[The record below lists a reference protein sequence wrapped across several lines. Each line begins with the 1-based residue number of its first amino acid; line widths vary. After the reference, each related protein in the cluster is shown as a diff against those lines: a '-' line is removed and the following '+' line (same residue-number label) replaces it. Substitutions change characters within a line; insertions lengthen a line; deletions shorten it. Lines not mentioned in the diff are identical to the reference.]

1 MRTRRSRG
9 ARRKAAKSRQAAA
22 AAFARRIGASL
33 SRPGRALLR
42 LRPRKRGR
50 GKATARSRRSFT
62 LRSWSFALKASALV
76 GSLGAIGLA
85 LALAYTL
92 VVMPIPQRGI
102 RDGKQSGIEILASDG
117 SLISGHSQPQR
128 YVPLASLPTHLIDA
142 VLATEDRRFYAHWG
156 VDPWGLARA
165 TAANVMAMR
174 LSQGGSTITQ
184 QLAKNLFLEPRRTLG
199 RKIEEML
206 YALALEV
213 RYSKQ
218 EILELYFNNV
228 YFGGGAYGIAAATR
242 TYFDC
247 EPEDLAL
254 AQSAL
259 IAGLLKAPSRYA
271 PTNSITLAMERSRV
285 VLEGMADAGIINRA
299 TADKAIKASVGLKI
313 GQSSKDE
320 SGTGYVADW
329 AIELLPQ
336 LVSSTPG
343 KLTVETTIDAKLQR
357 KAEAAIRQVLAKE
370 AKLSKGAEIAFIL
383 LDRDGAVRA
392 MLGGRSYQASQYNR
406 AIKARRQPGSAFKP
420 FIYLAAVEAG
430 VSPDM
435 MITDEPFSVGDWT
448 PRNYSGEY
456 LGPITVRQGLA
467 QSVNTV
473 AVKLFM
479 EAGRRS
485 VLRVARRLGISSDM
499 HSDPSLALGTAEVSP
514 LELAGAYVPFANG
527 GHAVEPFLVRRI
539 LTDDGKALFERRG
552 PDPLT
557 VVEPAHL
564 AALNDM
570 MMATVRDGTG
580 RQAQLAHWPVGG
592 KTGTTQDFRDAWFIG
607 YTAQFTAA
615 VWVGNDDNSPLPR
628 ITGGSLPARLWKA
641 AMQAVH
647 KGMPPKPLPGSDDGE
662 ATMAAWPQ
670 TSPASGADPN
680 WSEPVVDMPLS
691 PPQAPHANETL
702 PWKKA
707 AAVQSHAKETHMATA
722 TDTGSKTITGKTR
735 TAQARPAVVKKAAA
749 VKTKS
754 ARSVVRKTRAAGATK
769 TKADVLRVA
778 KAAASNL
785 TADPFDIPASA
796 TIPAQ
801 PSPKRT
807 QASAAPTGPA
817 TAAATLEPSEVAE
830 TGSVAALDEFILTA
844 KLRAKRRR
852 NAWGGLKA
860 P

>member
-285 VLEGMADAGIINRA
+285 VLEGMADAEAVPLLASVLARVAGPQVALVDSAEAVAEALVRA
-299 TADKAIKASVGLKI
+299 GAVGRRRSRVLVALITLAGTHVDLHDAEEEQEHVQQEVLRLEAKRHHLSEEVEDLKASVAGLRQEQRDLQASMTHMETEAATY
-313 GQSSKDE
+313 QSRLDVLAAFE
-320 SGTGYVADW
+320 SFLQGHV
-329 AIELLPQ
+329 Q
-336 LVSSTPG
+336 V
-343 KLTVETTIDAKLQR
+343 IDASGELFDQVRELAR
-357 KAEAAIRQVLAKE
+357 KGASPGGRDSVALAADLHEKILQVLAQHY
-370 AKLSKGAEIAFIL
+370 A
-383 LDRDGAVRA
+383 
-392 MLGGRSYQASQYNR
+392 N
-406 AIKARRQPGSAFKP
+406 
-420 FIYLAAVEAG
+420 
-430 VSPDM
+430 
-435 MITDEPFSVGDWT
+435 
-448 PRNYSGEY
+448 
-456 LGPITVRQGLA
+456 
-467 QSVNTV
+467 
-473 AVKLFM
+473 
-479 EAGRRS
+479 AGR
-485 VLRVARRLGISSDM
+485 
-499 HSDPSLALGTAEVSP
+499 
-514 LELAGAYVPFANG
+514 
-527 GHAVEPFLVRRI
+527 
-539 LTDDGKALFERRG
+539 
-552 PDPLT
+552 
-557 VVEPAHL
+557 
-564 AALNDM
+564 AA
-570 MMATVRDGTG
+570 
-580 RQAQLAHWPVGG
+580 
-592 KTGTTQDFRDAWFIG
+592 
-607 YTAQFTAA
+607 
-615 VWVGNDDNSPLPR
+615 
-628 ITGGSLPARLWKA
+628 
-641 AMQAVH
+641 
-647 KGMPPKPLPGSDDGE
+647 
-662 ATMAAWPQ
+662 
-670 TSPASGADPN
+670 
-680 WSEPVVDMPLS
+680 
-691 PPQAPHANETL
+691 
-702 PWKKA
+702 
-707 AAVQSHAKETHMATA
+707 
-722 TDTGSKTITGKTR
+722 
-735 TAQARPAVVKKAAA
+735 
-749 VKTKS
+749 
-754 ARSVVRKTRAAGATK
+754 
-769 TKADVLRVA
+769 
-778 KAAASNL
+778 
-785 TADPFDIPASA
+785 
-796 TIPAQ
+796 
-801 PSPKRT
+801 
-807 QASAAPTGPA
+807 
-817 TAAATLEPSEVAE
+817 
-830 TGSVAALDEFILTA
+830 
-844 KLRAKRRR
+844 
-852 NAWGGLKA
+852 
-860 P
+860 